1 MNSEERRLK
10 RYQRRKAK
18 RDLKR
23 EEKIAGHDSLEV
35 VADGNALVDAF
46 YESKKEVSWKASVQ
60 RYEMNLLRN
69 TLESKRKLEKGL
81 DVSQGFIEF
90 SLCERGKTRWIKS
103 VHIKERCI
111 QRSLCDN
118 VLVPVIQRGL
128 IYDNGASMR
137 KKGIHFA
144 LNRMDA
150 HLHRYYRENGF
161 SNDGYILLIDFSG
174 YFNNILHEPVYEI
187 LKKEFKDE
195 RLLNLARQLIEPFD
209 DTGEGKSLGI
219 GSQISQILAVRY
231 PSEIDMYVK
240 QKLHIKYYGRY
251 MDDSYMIHHDKEYL
265 KQCLEEMKVLYEKY
279 GIKINTK
286 KTQIVKLSRGFTFL
300 KVYHILNGNGK
311 IIKKPCKA
319 SITRERRKLKKLKK
333 KLDKGEISYKDIECQ
348 YQSWRGY
355 ISYTNSYNTI
365 RRMDKLYN
373 ELFIEQFNSRAFEP
387 IGKKPDRFFRV
398 ERKGEYGE
406 KEKRKVPCGERYS
419 GKETD
424 A

>member
-1 MNSEERRLK
+1 MNSEERRLR

-23 EEKIAGHDSLEV
+23 DEKIAGHDTLEA

-46 YESKKEVSWKASVQ
+46 YESRKGVSWKASVQ

-69 TLESKRKLEKGL
+69 TLESKKKLERGL

-137 KKGIHFA
+137 NKGIHFA

-150 HLHRYYRENGF
+150 HLHRFYRQNGF

-174 YFNNILHEPVYEI
+174 YFNNILHKPVYEI
-187 LKKEFKDE
+187 LNKEFKDE
-195 RLLNLARQLIEPFD
+195 RILNLARQLIEPFD

-231 PSEIDMYVK
+231 PTEVDMYVK

-251 MDDSYMIHHDKEYL
+251 MDDSYLIHHDKEYL

-279 GIKINTK
+279 GIKVNTK
-286 KTQIVKLSRGFTFL
+286 KTQIVKLSKGFTFL
-300 KVYHILNGNGK
+300 KVYHILNENGK

-319 SITRERRKLKKLKK
+319 SIVRERRKLKKLKK
-333 KLDKGEISYKDIECQ
+333 KLDEGVIKYEDIECQ
-348 YQSWRGY
+348 YQSWKGY
-355 ISYTNSYNTI
+355 ISYSNSYNAV

-373 ELFIEQFNSRAFEP
+373 ELFIEQFNDRAFEP
-387 IGKKPDRFFRV
+387 IGKKPNRFFHA
-398 ERKGEYGE
+398 ERIGG
-406 KEKRKVPCGERYS
+406 
-419 GKETD
+419 
-424 A
+424 